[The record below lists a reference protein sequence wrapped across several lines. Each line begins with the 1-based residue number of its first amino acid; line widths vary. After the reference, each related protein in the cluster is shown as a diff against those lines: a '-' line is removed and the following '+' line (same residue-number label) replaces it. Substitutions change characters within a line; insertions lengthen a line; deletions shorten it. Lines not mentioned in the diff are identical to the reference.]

1 MMRVFVLLVALLVAR
16 PVGAQ
21 WAEAPRIDRA
31 AVFAGVPTALE
42 AGMGDCER
50 SLTKVVL
57 IGAAVGTVV
66 SAVVVVVLSPVLAF
80 AASSE
85 GGTGFIT
92 PFMVGSAVVGG
103 VVAGVSWRRAC
114 G

>member
-1 MMRVFVLLVALLVAR
+1 MMRVLILLVALLVAR
-16 PVGAQ
+16 PVEAQ

-31 AVFAGVPTALE
+31 AAFAGVPSALE
-42 AGMGDCER
+42 AGMGVCDR
-50 SLTKVVL
+50 SLTQSVL
-57 IGAAVGTVV
+57 LGAALGTVV

-85 GGTGFIT
+85 GGTDFIT
-92 PFMVGSAVVGG
+92 PFMVGSAVVGA